1 MEHFR
6 GTYRYGLSLGDSM
19 EMEVHCTGCDL
30 VDFRGATGNYML
42 STVDVVTMGSQEGR
56 GSVLVTDWVRPE
68 FGWPFAD
75 WPPARLVSLEEG
87 TKIVTER
94 RPAGTIGELDIHLG
108 FVMQELKDMR
118 ERVDR
123 MMAMLAT
130 KEELAKEIAALRAE
144 IQDQAPKTI
153 WKNMTGIAIGVTSI
167 AGAFAVVVAVF
178 RYLHL

>member
-1 MEHFR
+1 
-6 GTYRYGLSLGDSM
+6 
-19 EMEVHCTGCDL
+19 
-30 VDFRGATGNYML
+30 
-42 STVDVVTMGSQEGR
+42 
-56 GSVLVTDWVRPE
+56 
-68 FGWPFAD
+68 
-75 WPPARLVSLEEG
+75 
-87 TKIVTER
+87 
-94 RPAGTIGELDIHLG
+94 
-108 FVMQELKDMR
+108 
-118 ERVDR
+118 